1 MFRKFSAVL
10 STVYLSLLVTA
21 PVLAQS
27 PDISLILVGQYADYD
42 QTPDNYAIPGFQ
54 LGPEAAPVAEGFGLG
69 HSELILSSSIDAYF
83 YGQAT
88 LAIAE
93 HEGETEIEIEEAFI
107 QTLAMPAGFTLSFGR
122 LFSSFG
128 YLNNQHA
135 HAWDFNDAPLMY
147 RALFGNQLI
156 DDGLQLNYLLPTE
169 QFIEFSAELFNG
181 NRFPATGNENG
192 GIGAYTYSF
201 TLGGDL
207 SAYQS
212 WQLGLSHW
220 QADDIIG
227 RTSGGDDHGTG
238 TIEIPSFDGRSK
250 ITALDLVYKWS
261 ASDGSK
267 DQLEFQL
274 EVFQREESGD
284 ITLLVD
290 SIPLETSS
298 YDGKQSGGYA
308 QLVYRFAPRWR
319 SGIRLDRLSSDNTG
333 SDNLVLDEAGLL
345 EPGDPPQA
353 WSWMLEWLPS
363 EFSRI
368 RLQYTADDTGLDTDN
383 QIYVQYSHSL
393 GAHGAHA
400 Y

>member
-1 MFRKFSAVL
+1 MYSKLSAIVAMAFLL
-10 STVYLSLLVTA
+10 SVASKHTLG
-21 PVLAQS
+21 QS

-42 QTPDNYAIPGFQ
+42 QTPDSYAIPGFQ
-54 LGPEAAPVAEGFGLG
+54 LGPESPPVAEGFGLG
-69 HSELILSSSIDAYF
+69 HSELILSSNIDAYF

-107 QTLAMPAGFTLSFGR
+107 QTLAMPSGFTLSFGR

-156 DDGLQLNYLLPTE
+156 DDGLQLNYLLPSD

-192 GIGAYTYSF
+192 GIGAYTCSF
-201 TLGGDL
+201 TLGGDF
-207 SAYQS
+207 SSYQS

-220 QADDIIG
+220 QADDING

-238 TIEIPSFDGRSK
+238 TVEIPSFDGRSK

-261 ASDGSK
+261 ASDGSE
-267 DQLEFQL
+267 DHLEFQL

-284 ITLLVD
+284 ITLLN
-290 SIPLETSS
+290 SSPLESTS
-298 YDGKQSGGYA
+298 YEGDQSGGYVQA
-308 QLVYRFAPRWR
+308 VYQFAPHWR

-333 SDNLVLDEAGLL
+333 SDSLVLDEAGLL
-345 EPGDPPQA
+345 EPGDSPHA
-353 WSWMLEWLPS
+353 WSWMLEWIPS

-368 RLQYTADDTGLDTDN
+368 RLQYTADETGLDKD
-383 QIYVQYSHSL
+383 QQLYLQYSHSL